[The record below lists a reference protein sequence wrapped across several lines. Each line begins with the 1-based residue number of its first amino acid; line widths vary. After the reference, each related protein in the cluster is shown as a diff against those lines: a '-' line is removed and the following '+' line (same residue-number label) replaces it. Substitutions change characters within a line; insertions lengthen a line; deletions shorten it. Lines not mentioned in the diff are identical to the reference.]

1 MRFCVYQYST
11 EDAYCEKLLLIY
23 FSNLLLFLSLYI
35 DFVMAKLFTVHCNIP
50 LGRGFPT
57 TPNISNSFKYLNGYN
72 DLKN

>member
-35 DFVMAKLFTVHCNIP
+35 DYN
-50 LGRGFPT
+50 GRYFG
-57 TPNISNSFKYLNGYN
+57 KK
-72 DLKN
+72 KN